1 MCSEQGLAEDRVGTS
16 DLERVREG
24 DNEVS
29 ITKVLSAV
37 YDEYRYNNTMLVALH
52 IHIFL
57 MFDCQCAQQ
66 VFTEEYCLASSARN
80 KLFCL
85 SLTL

>member
-1 MCSEQGLAEDRVGTS
+1 MCSEQGLAEEELGSS

-37 YDEYRYNNTMLVALH
+37 YDEYRYNNTFCVAVLFESNSLVSFLF
-52 IHIFL
+52 IF
-57 MFDCQCAQQ
+57 
-66 VFTEEYCLASSARN
+66 
-80 KLFCL
+80 
-85 SLTL
+85 

>member
-1 MCSEQGLAEDRVGTS
+1 MCSEQGLAEDRVGSS

-29 ITKVLSAV
+29 ITRVLSAV
-37 YDEYRYNNTMLVALH
+37 YDEYRYNNTFCVALH

-57 MFDCQCAQQ
+57 IFDCQ
-66 VFTEEYCLASSARN
+66 L
-80 KLFCL
+80 L
-85 SLTL
+85 SRYH

>member
-37 YDEYRYNNTMLVALH
+37 YDEYRYNN
-52 IHIFL
+52 IFL
-57 MFDCQCAQQ
+57 IFDCQ
-66 VFTEEYCLASSARN
+66 L
-80 KLFCL
+80 L
-85 SLTL
+85 SRFSLKSIALQALLKTSCFV